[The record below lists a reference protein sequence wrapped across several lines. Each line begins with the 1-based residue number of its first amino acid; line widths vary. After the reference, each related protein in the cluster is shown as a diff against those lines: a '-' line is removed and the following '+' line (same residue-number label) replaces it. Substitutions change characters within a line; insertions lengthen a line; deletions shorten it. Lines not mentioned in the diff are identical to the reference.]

1 MFSRVAAGIVLA
13 GFAWTASCYNNAP
26 TDTITA
32 AASGPTSGAVHVL
45 AYERPLPATTTTK
58 PPVTTTRPVVTTPP
72 TTTTTTI
79 PIGAYQESIEDE
91 LRRIFQRVQTVLLT
105 EYPYYSRGPNIVALQ
120 ELLGMRQVDGVYGPQ
135 TRAVHIESLGGPRA
149 AIRLWYP
156 PTWGEGL
163 YEYYPHYLPSDEDPY
178 GYGSGCHNRLPD
190 PYTCERLPTLEDLVN
205 TYFLPEDR
213 AWAFR
218 VAFCESSGRPE
229 DVFNEEVSHALAVG
243 WFQHLKKYW
252 ETGYRKGRAWDAG
265 FGGYSIF
272 DPIANVGVA
281 AHLFYTSGDQ
291 HWNPSKSCW
300 KDTTHA

>member
-1 MFSRVAAGIVLA
+1 MLSRIATGTLFV
-13 GFAWTASCYNNAP
+13 FMAWIASCTIDTADRDIAP
-26 TDTITA
+26 MSGDRGTKVVTA
-32 AASGPTSGAVHVL
+32 IPQQATSG
-45 AYERPLPATTTTK
+45 ATTTTTLSILVA
-58 PPVTTTRPVVTTPP
+58 VTTTS
-72 TTTTTTI
+72 TTTTTLDLSNIGPAKPTI
-79 PIGAYQESIEDE
+79 DEE
-91 LRRIFQRVQTVLLT
+91 LRAIAEQLQSILISEYGYYTRSPEIVELQKILGITV
-105 EYPYYSRGPNIVALQ
+105 A
-120 ELLGMRQVDGVYGPQ
+120 DGIYGPR
-135 TRAVHIESLGGPRA
+135 TRGLHIEHLGGPRA

-156 PTWGEGL
+156 PTWGQGL

-190 PYTCERLPTLEDLVN
+190 PYTCERLPTLGDLIN

-218 VAFCESSGRPE
+218 VAFCESSGEPE
-229 DVFNEEVSHALAVG
+229 DVFNEEISSALAVG

-252 ETGYRKGRAWDAG
+252 ETGYRRGRAWDAG

-300 KDTTHA
+300 KDTPHA